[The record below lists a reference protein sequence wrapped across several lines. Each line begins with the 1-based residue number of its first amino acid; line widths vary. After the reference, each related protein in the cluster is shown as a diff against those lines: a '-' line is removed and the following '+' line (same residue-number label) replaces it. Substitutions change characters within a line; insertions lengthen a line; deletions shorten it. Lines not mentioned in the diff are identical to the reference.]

1 MKTSALAVL
10 GLLSL
15 ASAQAALA
23 DTPAPSPSAP
33 SAALSAP
40 PTPADEQAVQA
51 QLKTFDPEAV
61 KAAEHYYNSP
71 TIKNGMLSMITS
83 LTPSIIANMT
93 QHEAKQ
99 LSDDDRAKVVKILD
113 DAMRQNFD
121 YLIGLNT
128 VVALRTFSKEE
139 LVAMD
144 TFYSSAMGQRILSKM
159 PQLSKSMPSVMHSFL
174 PKYLASVKEDM
185 KAEGVGAK

>member
-1 MKTSALAVL
+1 MKTSVLALL
-10 GLLSL
+10 CIS
-15 ASAQAALA
+15 ASVAAASA
-23 DTPAPSPSAP
+23 DTPAPAAP
-33 SAALSAP
+33 MSAAS
-40 PTPADEQAVQA
+40 TPQDEQQVKD

-71 TIKNGMLSMITS
+71 MIRNGMLSMITS

-99 LSDDDRAKVVKILD
+99 LSDEDRAKVVSILD
-113 DAMRQNFD
+113 HAMRHNFD

-144 TFYSSAMGQRILSKM
+144 NFYSSPTGQGILLKM
-159 PQLSKSMPSVMHSFL
+159 PQLSKSMPSVMQSFM
-174 PKYLASVKEDM
+174 PKYLASVKQDL
-185 KAEGVGAK
+185 KAEGVGEK